1 MAEPK
6 PKQAR
11 RQDERNP
18 EFEKFEDLAK
28 RLFVVPKE
36 ELDQKRAERER
47 DKKAQ

>member
-6 PKQAR
+6 PKQDR
-11 RQDERNP
+11 RQDERNL

-36 ELDQKRAERER
+36 ELDQKRAERKREKR
-47 DKKAQ
+47 TG

>member
-6 PKQAR
+6 PKEDQ

-36 ELDQKRAERER
+36 ELDQKRAERKRER
-47 DKKAQ
+47 QTG